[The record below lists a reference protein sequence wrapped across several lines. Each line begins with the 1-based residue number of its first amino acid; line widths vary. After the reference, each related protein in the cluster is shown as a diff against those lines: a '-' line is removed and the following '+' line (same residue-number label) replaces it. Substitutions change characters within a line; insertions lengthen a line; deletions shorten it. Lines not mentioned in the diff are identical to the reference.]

1 MSLSIWATE
10 LRNSLYFLGI
20 ISHYFLRQISML
32 AFEALCPN
40 KILLANVLQIL
51 VIYFSCLIIYQLRG
65 RLHAN
70 SVESEVLQ
78 VNLHMSVHDF
88 LRMIWQCGQSNNII
102 LTIKS
107 CRFFRHLHFIHH
119 LIQHI
124 NIRFKLYSYSSY
136 IILLIY

>member
-1 MSLSIWATE
+1 MNRFPLKERSYISGTFGTFNHN
-10 LRNSLYFLGI
+10 RVFLGNGV
-20 ISHYFLRQISML
+20 L
-32 AFEALCPN
+32 
-40 KILLANVLQIL
+40 ILLANVLQIL

-107 CRFFRHLHFIHH
+107 CRFFRHLHFSHH